1 MNVLENLLTGSEN
14 LEPEILAA
22 VKIFDGMREK
32 TTDPPGITRPAYGE
46 GENIAHGFVR
56 DLARELNLQITHDYA
71 GNLYM
76 TLPGNDRGAP
86 SIVIGSHM
94 DSVPHGGNYDGAAGV
109 IMGMAALHRL
119 RHEAWQPKQ
128 DITVMAIR
136 AEELVWFPKPYAGS
150 RMAFGLLPTED
161 YDDLKRSDTGRSLA
175 DYIADLGFDV
185 DALKAGKAWLDA
197 KKIRYYIEP
206 HIEQGPALVEAGMP
220 VGIVTGIRGNLR
232 YPFCRVEGTY
242 GHAGAVPREYRCDAV
257 FAAVEFASVLEN
269 HWNERDIAGTDFV
282 CTMGEFHTDPVHHG
296 MTKIPG
302 ELRFT
307 MDIRSLD
314 FDVLLD
320 TDQYLRKEAARIS
333 QERNIAIDLGEFTE
347 AHPAIMDNELR
358 SMLHEQA
365 KNLEIP
371 VMDISSG
378 GGHDCST
385 FFIQGIPCA
394 MIFIRNDKGSHNA
407 YEAMD
412 INDFADATRLL
423 VSFLKTLD

>member
-1 MNVLENLLTGSEN
+1 
-14 LEPEILAA
+14 
-22 VKIFDGMREK
+22 
-32 TTDPPGITRPAYGE
+32 
-46 GENIAHGFVR
+46 
-56 DLARELNLQITHDYA
+56 
-71 GNLYM
+71 
-76 TLPGNDRGAP
+76 
-86 SIVIGSHM
+86 
-94 DSVPHGGNYDGAAGV
+94 
-109 IMGMAALHRL
+109 
-119 RHEAWQPKQ
+119 
-128 DITVMAIR
+128 
-136 AEELVWFPKPYAGS
+136 
-150 RMAFGLLPTED
+150 
-161 YDDLKRSDTGRSLA
+161 
-175 DYIADLGFDV
+175 
-185 DALKAGKAWLDA
+185 
-197 KKIRYYIEP
+197 
-206 HIEQGPALVEAGMP
+206 
-220 VGIVTGIRGNLR
+220 
-232 YPFCRVEGTY
+232 
-242 GHAGAVPREYRCDAV
+242 
-257 FAAVEFASVLEN
+257 
-269 HWNERDIAGTDFV
+269 
-282 CTMGEFHTDPVHHG
+282 MGEFHTDPVHHG

-333 QERNIAIDLGEFTE
+333 QERNVAIDLGEFTE

-378 GGHDCST
+378 AGHDCAT
-385 FFIQGIPCA
+385 FSIQGIPCA

>member
-1 MNVLENLLTGSEN
+1 MKLLKNLLTGSEN

-22 VKIFDGMREK
+22 VKIFDEMREK
-32 TTDPPGITRPAYGE
+32 TTDPPGITRPSYGE

-76 TLPGNDRGAP
+76 TLPGKDREAP

-109 IMGMAALHRL
+109 IMGMAPLHRL

-136 AEELVWFPKPYAGS
+136 AEELVWFPTPYAGS
-150 RMAFGLLPTED
+150 RMAFGLLPPED
-161 YDDLKRSDTGRSLA
+161 YDSLKRSDTGRSLA
-175 DYIADLGFDV
+175 DHIADLGFDV

-197 KKIRYYIEP
+197 KKIRHYIEP

-242 GHAGAVPREYRCDAV
+242 GHAGAVPREYRSDAV
-257 FAAVEFASVLEN
+257 FAAVEFSSVLEN
-269 HWNERDIAGTDFV
+269 HWNERDKAGTDFV
-282 CTMGEFHTDPVHHG
+282 CTMGEFHTDSSHHG

-333 QERNIAIDLGEFTE
+333 QERNVTIDLGEFTE

-378 GGHDCST
+378 AGHDCAT
-385 FFIQGIPCA
+385 FSIQGVSCA

-423 VSFLKTLD
+423 VSFLKSLD